1 MEVDE
6 EDEAED
12 NADKDATGVGEL
24 DSSHIP
30 LPTTNRRRDN
40 PRRRTLEEYPHLRE
54 GAADAEQP
62 VDTPHQMSTSGTTI
76 GTPVTAADLMCPVGT
91 TAELARGRAGPAT
104 MMRTNAETANNTSTR
119 DMRPLGAPGTRSTC
133 LSLAQRGANDY

>member
-6 EDEAED
+6 EDEAVD
-12 NADKDATGVGEL
+12 NADEDATGVGEL

-30 LPTTNRRRDN
+30 LPTTNVRRDN

-54 GAADAEQP
+54 GAADAEEP
-62 VDTPHQMSTSGTTI
+62 VDIPHPMSTSVITI

-91 TAELARGRAGPAT
+91 TAKLARGRAGPAT
-104 MMRTNAETANNTSTR
+104 MMRTNAGTANNTLTR
-119 DMRPLGAPGTRSTC
+119 DMRPLGAPGIRSTC
-133 LSLAQRGANDY
+133 LSLARRGANDY